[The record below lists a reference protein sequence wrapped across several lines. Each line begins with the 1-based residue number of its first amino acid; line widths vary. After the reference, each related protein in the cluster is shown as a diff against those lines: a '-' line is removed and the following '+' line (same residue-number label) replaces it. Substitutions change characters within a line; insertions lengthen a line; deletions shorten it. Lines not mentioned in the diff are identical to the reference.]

1 MNRMHVNFNR
11 LSKILNLIMKQP
23 IEGGVTIH
31 GNMLVPKRHLKEIN
45 QIKRDLNKSGGKCR
59 TRTKNG
65 ETIKQYYDLLRR
77 TGDLLNERVSLDI
90 QRITIGYVNG
100 KRIQSLAYKYKHM

>member
-1 MNRMHVNFNR
+1 MDRMHVNFTR
-11 LSKILNLIMKQP
+11 LSKILNLITKQP
-23 IEGGVTIH
+23 IEGGVTIRV
-31 GNMLVPKRHLKEIN
+31 NVRVPKPYLKEIN

-59 TRTKNG
+59 SRTKNG
-65 ETIKQYYDLLRR
+65 ETIKQYYDLLKH
-77 TGDLLNERVSLDI
+77 TGDLLNERVCMDI